1 MPVFILL
8 KFCGWAE
15 NIGDYAGSKNKPSGR
30 TGSAMKEN
38 ICKFIHDSAIHIAII
53 IFFLSFVIISYGYFK
68 IRPLNEKI
76 QGVEE
81 RITKIETQM
90 KQSEKPAD
98 QTEYLKT
105 IEFLESET
113 TKYRGFIQEQQNYL
127 IWLFGVAAAVFLT
140 LMAFLGIESR
150 KKISDIFQEQYAE
163 MVNDKLNNFIGGGE
177 QKEYLMGCI
186 RKEREAK
193 EKKILFLKQ
202 RKADQNFEKIYE
214 FLKDHG
220 YNVQQKKI
228 KNSMK
233 EEAIGKIIKGYNA
246 VIYQVDESECDMD
259 QSKDVS
265 EQSQCSVKEEK
276 EEKKNYIKISNQCN
290 KHRVYGIFYSVNQ
303 IDLSKCKS
311 LLYVST
317 ANFWATLLDRINSIL
332 YFTQELSNE

>member
-1 MPVFILL
+1 
-8 KFCGWAE
+8 
-15 NIGDYAGSKNKPSGR
+15 
-30 TGSAMKEN
+30 MKEN
-38 ICKFIHDSAIHIAII
+38 IRKFIHDFVIHIAII
-53 IFFLSFVIISYGYFK
+53 IFFLAFVITSYGYFK
-68 IRPLNEKI
+68 IRPMNEKI
-76 QGVEE
+76 QELE
-81 RITKIETQM
+81 KRITKIETQM
-90 KQSEKPAD
+90 KQTEKPAE

-163 MVNDKLNNFIGGGE
+163 MVNDKLNNFIGGEG

-202 RKADQNFEKIYE
+202 KESDQNFERIYQ
-214 FLKDHG
+214 FLKDHE

-228 KNSMK
+228 KNFMK
-233 EEAIGKIIKGYNA
+233 ERAIGKIIKGYNL
-246 VIYQVDESECDMD
+246 VIYQVDESECEMGE
-259 QSKDVS
+259 SKGVP
-265 EQSQCSVKEEK
+265 EQPQCSANKKTGEEK
-276 EEKKNYIKISNQCN
+276 NYVKISNQCN
-290 KHRVYGIFYSVNQ
+290 DQKIYVIFYSKNH
-303 IDLSKCKS
+303 INLSRCKS
-311 LLYVST
+311 LFYVST
-317 ANFWATLLDRINSIL
+317 SNFWATLLDRINSIL